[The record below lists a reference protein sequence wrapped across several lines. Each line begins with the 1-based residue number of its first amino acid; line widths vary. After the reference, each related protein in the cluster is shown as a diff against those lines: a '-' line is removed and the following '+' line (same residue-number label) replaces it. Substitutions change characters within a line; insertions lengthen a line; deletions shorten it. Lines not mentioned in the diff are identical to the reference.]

1 MNTINYRT
9 THAHSRARAH
19 THMQRV
25 GANGKAHS
33 HFAKGTQEEATYVMY
48 NMYHSHLNR
57 VGNMCYWDFEWGG
70 ALGAAP
76 CPCRLR
82 EALRAAERCEGE
94 IGVLTSP
101 ISPLRGL
108 SELSELSELVAVGQ
122 RCHNR
127 TYIFISRSLRWI
139 YAHRLGGWR
148 LRF

>member
-82 EALRAAERCEGE
+82 EALRRVAPRCA
-94 IGVLTSP
+94 LQS
-101 ISPLRGL
+101 
-108 SELSELSELVAVGQ
+108 VAKG
-122 RCHNR
+122 
-127 TYIFISRSLRWI
+127 
-139 YAHRLGGWR
+139 RLG
-148 LRF
+148 F